1 MMTVL
6 LRDEI
11 AIAAMQGILASV
23 TTKAMADEF
32 TTNAKARGIQEE
44 ELVAKMAYAF
54 AEAMLA
60 ERAKS

>member
-1 MMTVL
+1 MTKD
-6 LRDEI
+6 LRDQI

-23 TTKAMADEF
+23 TTKPMADEF
-32 TTNAKARGIQEE
+32 TANATARGIQEE

-54 AEAMLA
+54 AAAMLA